1 MLIKP
6 GRYRHY
12 KGKEYIVIGEATHTE
27 TKEQMVIYQQDYD
40 DFKLWVRPK
49 ELFEGTVEIGGS
61 RTSTGEIVNRFTYV
75 GPWCCCHCTNP
86 CNINGLGG

>member
-1 MLIKP
+1 MPIKP

-12 KGKEYIVIGEATHTE
+12 KGQEYIVVGEATHTE

-49 ELFEGTVEIGGS
+49 ELFEGTVEIE
-61 RTSTGEIVNRFTYV
+61 GEVVNRFTYI
-75 GPWCCCHCTNP
+75 GPWCCSHCTNP
-86 CNINGLGG
+86 CNVNGLGG